1 MAIITPFRGLRPKR
15 DLAARVATLPYDVMN
30 TEEARAYAS
39 DPYHFYHVTRSEINM
54 PADQDPHSPKVY
66 ELARTN
72 LERMIEEGV
81 LIRDDLPCY
90 YVYEITMHGRAQTG
104 LIAGSSVKDYAQ
116 GVIRKHELTRPEKEM
131 DRIHHIQ
138 ATRAQTGVVF
148 LAYPDQ
154 SELTRWMADAK
165 ENEPEYDFVSDD
177 QIRHRLWVVK
187 DKEKND
193 TATRLFA
200 EQVPYTYIADGHHR
214 AASAYKVY
222 EMERATSLSA
232 DPQLD
237 SAYFITCLF
246 PASELL
252 IMDYNRVAKDL
263 NGRSPDEFLREL
275 ETDFQVQASADNQ
288 AVRPAQPHEFGM
300 YMDGKW
306 YRLVTRAGHYPDD
319 LIGELDVS
327 ILQEKVLSNFLHI
340 HDPRTDNRVDF
351 VGGIRG
357 LEELER
363 RVDSGEMAVA
373 FSCYPVRIEQLFR
386 IADAGMVMPPKST
399 WFEPKLRDG
408 LVVYPLF

>member
-1 MAIITPFRGLRPKR
+1 MAIITPFRGLRPKKE
-15 DLAARVATLPYDVMN
+15 LAARVATLPYDVMN

-39 DPYHFYHVTRSEINM
+39 DPYHFYHVTRSEIDL
-54 PADQDPHSPKVY
+54 PADQDPHSSAVY
-66 ELARTN
+66 ERARIN
-72 LERMIEEGV
+72 LEKMIEEGV
-81 LIRDDLPCY
+81 LIRDEQPCY
-90 YVYEITMHGRAQTG
+90 YVYEITMDGRAQTG
-104 LIAGSSVKDYAQ
+104 LIAGSSVDDYAK
-116 GVIRKHELTRPEKEM
+116 GIIRKHEFTRPEKEM
-131 DRIHHIQ
+131 DRIQHIQ
-138 ATRAQTGVVF
+138 TTRAQTGVVF

-154 SELTRWMADAK
+154 ADLSQWMAEVK
-165 ENEPEYDFVSDD
+165 EGAPEYDFVSDD

-187 DKEKND
+187 EEEK
-193 TATRLFA
+193 TEMATRLFA

-214 AASAYKVY
+214 AASALKVY

-232 DPQLD
+232 NPQLE

-246 PASELL
+246 PAGDLH

-263 NGRSPDEFLREL
+263 SGRSPQEFIQEL
-275 ETDFQVQASADNQ
+275 ETDFSVEASADNK
-288 AVRPAQPHEFGM
+288 AVRPTQPHEFGM
-300 YMDGKW
+300 YLDGKW
-306 YRLVTRAGHYPDD
+306 YRLVVHPGHFSND
-319 LIGELDVS
+319 LIGELDVT
-327 ILQEKVLSNFLHI
+327 ILQEKILSNLLQI
-340 HDPRTDNRVDF
+340 HDPRTDDRVDF

-373 FSCYPVRIEQLFR
+373 FSCYPVSIDQLFR